1 MWMLQSFLEG
11 KTKYSQ
17 EVDGG
22 RDLGGREEGEGERGQ
37 NQVWEETG
45 IIYRG
50 LRNLN
55 RCL

>member
-1 MWMLQSFLEG
+1 MLQSFLEG